1 MSTPDTP
8 GTPDAE
14 GTPDAPVT
22 PDAAGSSAVT
32 GQTGTAPT
40 SVAVI
45 IPAKDEAERIAATVA
60 SALTIPGADLVLV
73 VDDGSTD
80 DTGAR
85 AREAGAQVVTH
96 STNRG
101 KAQAMMTGS
110 YAVRNREISQLA
122 PGERPR
128 HRALL
133 FIDGDLED
141 TAAATAPLAQP
152 ILAGEADATIAI
164 LPAQKRKGGGFGFVV
179 GLAKRGIERLS
190 GFRATQPLSG
200 MRCLTREAFDATQP
214 FAAGWGVETGMTI
227 DLVWAGMRVRE
238 VECDLQHRV
247 TGRDF
252 KAQLHRAAQYRDVA
266 RALAAR
272 ELRARLSGGR
282 RPTSVV
288 APAPNPDGPQDG
300 RA

>member
-1 MSTPDTP
+1 MSTPQP
-8 GTPDAE
+8 PE
-14 GTPDAPVT
+14 
-22 PDAAGSSAVT
+22 AASSA
-32 GQTGTAPT
+32 PS

-80 DTGAR
+80 DTGRR

-110 YAVRNREISQLA
+110 YAVRNREISQLE
-122 PGERPR
+122 PGAHPR

-152 ILAGEADATIAI
+152 VLAGEADATIAI
-164 LPAQKRKGGGFGFVV
+164 LPAQKRKGGGFGLVV
-179 GLAKRGIERLS
+179 GLAKSGIERLS

-200 MRCLTREAFDATQP
+200 MRCMTREAFDATQP

-247 TGRDF
+247 TGRDL

-272 ELRARLSGGR
+272 EVRARLTGGR
-282 RPTSVV
+282 RRTVEQTPV
-288 APAPNPDGPQDG
+288 PRPDGPRDPQSTVSGESAASSGRQTPHTSQDG
-300 RA
+300 TA